1 MTEAQLRKKIHAFVD
16 HADERLLKL
25 VYALMT
31 EYEASTFEFTVE
43 EKKEIYRRS
52 KELKSGKVK
61 GVSLED
67 AVKKARRSLEK

>member
-1 MTEAQLRKKIHAFVD
+1 MTEVQLRKKIHAFVD

-31 EYEASTFEFTVE
+31 EYESSVYEFTVE

-52 KELKSGKVK
+52 KELKSGKIK

-67 AVKKARRSLEK
+67 AVKKARRSLKK